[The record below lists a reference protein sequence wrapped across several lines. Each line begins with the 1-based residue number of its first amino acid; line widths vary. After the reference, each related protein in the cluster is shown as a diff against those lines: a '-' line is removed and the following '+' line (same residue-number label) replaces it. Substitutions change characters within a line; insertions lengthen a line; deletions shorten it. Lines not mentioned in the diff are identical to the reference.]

1 MKKITVKTIWS
12 LLAFS
17 AVLAFTNCEDLD
29 LLSKKPE
36 FSLNSVEL
44 ADISFEDMKLLC
56 KVNVENPNRFTI
68 PFPEIDWE
76 LFINTN
82 QFINGTILNGEPI
95 KSRGTTV
102 VEIPVSLKYE
112 EVFDTFKSLEG
123 SKELDYKIALDAK
136 FTFADIVDKVLSLEF
151 EDKLPVLQAPN
162 ISFDGIKVKTDVK
175 NISITN
181 IPSKF
186 DFELGFKIGN
196 DNDFAMTVNNLS
208 YFFYINKSKWSEL
221 NKGVQNTRIA
231 ANGITPVPITFS
243 INSNNMLLEIVS
255 IIIGN
260 KDVEYTFEGEAFF
273 GADLPL
279 ANNLGKPFSFSG
291 ETKLGN

>member
-12 LLAFS
+12 LLALS
-17 AVLAFTNCEDLD
+17 AVFAFTNCEDLD

-95 KSRGTTV
+95 RSRGTTV

-112 EVFDTFKSLEG
+112 EVFDTFTSLKG

-151 EDKLPVLQAPN
+151 EDKLPVLQVPE
-162 ISFDGIKVKTDVK
+162 ISFDGIKVKNTGLLQ
-175 NISITN
+175 T
-181 IPSKF
+181 
-186 DFELGFKIGN
+186 DFEFNFGIENSNIF
-196 DNDFAMTVNNLS
+196 DMTVNNLS
-208 YFFYINKSKWSEL
+208 YALEINNSRWT
-221 NKGVQNTRIA
+221 NGGVQNRSIA
-231 ANGITPVPITFS
+231 KDRKTIVPITFS
-243 INSNNMLLEIVS
+243 ISYVDIVLGT
-255 IIIGN
+255 IQGLIN
-260 KDVEYTFEGEAFF
+260 KDVSYNFTGNAFF

-279 ANNLGKPFSFSG
+279 ADNLGTSFNKIG
-291 ETKLGN
+291 TTKLGN